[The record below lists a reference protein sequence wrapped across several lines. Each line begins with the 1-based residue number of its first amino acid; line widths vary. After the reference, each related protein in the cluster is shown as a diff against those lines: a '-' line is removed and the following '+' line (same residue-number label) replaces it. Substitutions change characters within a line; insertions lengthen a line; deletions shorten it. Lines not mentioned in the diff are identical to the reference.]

1 MPTTAAPRTG
11 TLAALPLGAGLVVAI
26 VLGAIAL
33 QGPMEPTPSSTPA
46 SAFTTAFDL
55 YAWTGV
61 DPESGESIIGRGQ
74 KVSQRIALGRGSAW
88 ADGSNVAFT
97 RDEGARVIAG
107 AVVGDRI
114 TEFEVP
120 FDMNT
125 AKAPDI
131 NTANARVTPD
141 GTTLF
146 AHAGTQG
153 VDRGIIRIDL
163 SDGKVS
169 SVVGESRLGDF
180 GRNFLKLSPT
190 GRTLMSTLCDLTR
203 CFVDVVDTRSGAVR
217 RLPEPF
223 PASLI
228 TDRYVFGRLEPGQP
242 WRAWDLAA
250 NKSLDVAL
258 DPDLVA
264 RSLVAVTD
272 SLVVLDSGAARTYQV
287 LALDLDTGA
296 VDTLYERLG
305 EDGDG
310 GAQLMRM
317 GAVAGRWVFLSDAA
331 SISDKLAAD
340 GTLPTLQPLGA
351 ELGEASVD
359 AVVLSED

>member
-1 MPTTAAPRTG
+1 
-11 TLAALPLGAGLVVAI
+11 
-26 VLGAIAL
+26 
-33 QGPMEPTPSSTPA
+33 MEPTPSSTPA

-74 KVSQRIALGRGSAW
+74 KGSQRIALGRGYAW
-88 ADGSNVAFT
+88 ADGPNVAFT
-97 RDEGARVIAG
+97 RDEGARVLAG
-107 AVVGDRI
+107 AVVGDKI
-114 TEFEVP
+114 SEFEVP
-120 FDMNT
+120 FDINT

-131 NTANARVTPD
+131 NTAQARVTPD

-169 SVVGESRLGDF
+169 SVVGESRLEDF
-180 GRNFLKLSPT
+180 GRNFLTLSPT
-190 GRTLMSTLCDLTR
+190 GRTLMSTLCDLTG
-203 CFVDVVDTRSGAVR
+203 CFVDVVDTKSGAVR

-223 PASLI
+223 PALLI
-228 TDRYVFGRLEPGQP
+228 TDRYVFGRLEPGRP

-296 VDTLYERLG
+296 VDTLYERPG

-331 SISDKLAAD
+331 TISDKLAAD